1 MKALIFFIHER
12 NVHCLIVAQGLRVAT
27 VAKARQEC
35 VGALL
40 APMLKNNTDLVIAG
54 IAPKSTKHAPKFAA
68 LHRQWRRLSISEIF
82 SN

>member
-1 MKALIFFIHER
+1 MLQLLPKL
-12 NVHCLIVAQGLRVAT
+12 GKRVW
-27 VAKARQEC
+27 
-35 VGALL
+35 GPLL

>member
-1 MKALIFFIHER
+1 M
-12 NVHCLIVAQGLRVAT
+12 LRLLPKLGKRVW
-27 VAKARQEC
+27 
-35 VGALL
+35 GPLL

-68 LHRQWRRLSISEIF
+68 LRRQWRRLSISEIF